1 MKIQCLTIGTRMP
14 NWVETGYQEYAQRLP
29 PECRLEL
36 TELPLATRPKNP
48 SAKDI
53 DRIKQQEGEKL
64 LGRIPKGNAVIA
76 LDERGKPWSTLQLAE
91 QLKHWLQDGRDI
103 SLLVGGPDGLS
114 RACKQR
120 AAQTWSLSALTLPH
134 PLVRVVLAEQIYRA
148 WSVINNH
155 PYHRA

>member
-1 MKIQCLTIGTRMP
+1 MRIQFLTIGTRMP

-29 PECRLEL
+29 SECRLEL
-36 TELPLATRPKNP
+36 VELPLATRPKNP
-48 SAKDI
+48 GAKDI

-64 LGRIPKGNAVIA
+64 LARIPKGNAVIA
-76 LDERGKPWSTLQLAE
+76 LDERGKAWTTLQLAE

-114 RACKQR
+114 RECTQR

-134 PLVRVVLAEQIYRA
+134 PLVRVVVAEQIYRA